1 MDQSCNINKDGFH
14 YKCLT
19 MNFKQFFK
27 ILFLQN
33 TSMRLLVFFIVF
45 VELELPFD
53 NYSTLFINIK
63 EINEMNIKRR
73 SETI

>member
-1 MDQSCNINKDGFH
+1 MPYNE
-14 YKCLT
+14 
-19 MNFKQFFK
+19 FKAIF
-27 ILFLQN
+27 QN
-33 TSMRLLVFFIVF
+33 TIFTEHVQETADFFIVF